1 MGPMGGR
8 GMGQRDV
15 SAGGHPGAQ
24 TGGNPK
30 PGPQGG
36 GRMDQRGG
44 PPTSYPGGG
53 GWGGGGGS
61 DGGRRER
68 DGVRFGPPTTY
79 PGARPPLQQP
89 PRAADQRDVPG
100 TNPDRL
106 LPVEEADGD
115 GAAARAAQCRTPDRL
130 APVADRHPPATS
142 DSCRAVRPHGAAAR
156 AAQCRTPDR
165 LAPVADRH
173 PPATSDSCRAVRP
186 HGAAARASG
195 GPECRT
201 LAEAD
206 GAAAAA
212 GRRTLAEAGRRTLAE
227 AGTLNSRTCS
237 SSTATS
243 RLRDPCW
250 LATRASRTS
259 SSSSRCPSRVSS
271 R

>member
-44 PPTSYPGGG
+44 PLAEA
-53 GWGGGGGS
+53 
-61 DGGRRER
+61 DGAAAAVPMAAEGNGTACASALRRRTLALVHPCSNHLGRRTS
-68 DGVRFGPPTTY
+68 G
-79 PGARPPLQQP
+79 
-89 PRAADQRDVPG
+89 DVPG